1 MCKALN
7 ETKKDASPMTK
18 TTQLFPLILALAA
31 SAPASARDAECAAK
45 VGKQTICEFATQLAG
60 TLSQQMPSQNG
71 QVTLESARASKHIVY
86 VAGRLAFD
94 QKSASD
100 FFKEKNITLGQFED
114 TYSRQMTPM
123 LCSPGSPTQKF
134 ISAGGA
140 ILYAYAYKDGKP
152 FMKFGVRN
160 CRAS

>member
-1 MCKALN
+1 
-7 ETKKDASPMTK
+7 MTK
-18 TTQLFPLILALAA
+18 TTLLFPLILALAA
-31 SAPASARDAECAAK
+31 SAPARAQYAECAAK

-60 TLSQQMPSQNG
+60 ILSEQMPSQSG
-71 QVTLESARASKHIVY
+71 QVTLESARASKNIVY
-86 VAGRLAFD
+86 VAGRLEFD
-94 QKSASD
+94 QKSATD
-100 FFKEKNITLGQFED
+100 FFKEKNITLVQFED

-140 ILYAYAYKDGKP
+140 ILYSYAYKDGKP